1 MSQRRVARDQ
11 MCHMK
16 KITGEQ
22 KLLMWVYEEADLRD
36 DELLGTVAHL
46 STNPVNLLLRTRLV
60 HR

>member
-16 KITGEQ
+16 KFTGEQ